1 MTIPLQAKLDD
12 SAAASSAS
20 ASSSASAAAALLS
33 TASSSSSSS
42 SSPTPPLAAALPP
55 GQDASMSDLGYRM
68 TSEYTCTTIGGE
80 TFCRVHVP
88 VLKADAPMRATD
100 MRVVLAVVSC
110 LAGILAWGLV

>member
-1 MTIPLQAKLDD
+1 
-12 SAAASSAS
+12 
-20 ASSSASAAAALLS
+20 
-33 TASSSSSSS
+33 
-42 SSPTPPLAAALPP
+42 
-55 GQDASMSDLGYRM
+55 MSDLAYRM